1 MSTKIRNPAPVAVPR
16 RLRRLRPEIA
26 AEMRARSEANRVREL
41 YSRRVAELSPD
52 EISILK
58 AAFFKNS

>member
-1 MSTKIRNPAPVAVPR
+1 MSTKSSNPTKVAVPR

-26 AEMRARSEANRVREL
+26 AEMRARSQADRVREL
-41 YSRRVAELSPD
+41 YSRRVAELSPE

-58 AAFFKNS
+58 AAFFRNS

>member
-1 MSTKIRNPAPVAVPR
+1 MSSKRSGSSPVAVPR
-16 RLRRLRPEIA
+16 RLRRLRPEVA
-26 AEMRARSEANRVREL
+26 AEMRARSEANRLREL
-41 YSRRVAELSPD
+41 YSRRVAELSPE

>member
-1 MSTKIRNPAPVAVPR
+1 MSTKNGSSPVAVPR

-26 AEMRARSEANRVREL
+26 EEMRARTHAARLREL

-52 EISILK
+52 EISIMT
-58 AAFFKNS
+58 AAFFQNG